1 MCAEWMV
8 TMRINDV
15 SDRMVANEIAD
26 KYGLR
31 LDFVLDAKACLYC
44 RVLVRRG
51 ISKGCFDKLTPNQF
65 NSMTFADLKD
75 MCVYWQM
82 VDIFSHE

>member
-1 MCAEWMV
+1 MH
-8 TMRINDV
+8 IDDV

-51 ISKGCFDKLTPNQF
+51 ISKGWFDKLTRDKF

-82 VDIFSHE
+82 VGIFSHE